1 MKKSIA
7 FAVTAAAAAGMLCA
21 PFSVFA
27 ESDGTW
33 NLAINATFPP
43 FESIAD
49 STEDYVG
56 IDIDLAGIIA
66 EKLGLTL
73 EIQDMQFSALV
84 PTLQSGRAD
93 VIISGISPTEERLEI
108 LDFTDSYYY
117 PMNAIICA
125 EGAGYETLDTLEGK
139 KIGVSMGTS
148 YAEIAQSVEGAEV
161 AEMDSTPLVIQDILN
176 SRCDAGIF
184 DATQAAV
191 FVQENEGLEMHIIE
205 SEITREDSFAI
216 ALPKGSEYVEPINE
230 ILAEIMEDGTFHD
243 ILVKYIG
250 EDSTAQY
257 EAMLE
262 TLDAA
267 QEETAAGEE
276 AADDAEADA
285 PAEEAAEET
294 EAPAE
299 DAAEETAEE

>member
-1 MKKSIA
+1 MKKL
-7 FAVTAAAAAGMLCA
+7 TAAFLATAIATVCIASPLTVAA
-21 PFSVFA
+21 
-27 ESDGTW
+27 EEKETW
-33 NLAINATFPP
+33 VMAINATFPP

-49 STEDYVG
+49 STDEYVG
-56 IDIDLAGIIA
+56 IDIDIANYIA
-66 EKLGLTL
+66 EKLGIEL

-84 PTLQSGRAD
+84 PTMQSGRAD
-93 VIISGISPTEERLEI
+93 MIISGISPTEERTEI

-117 PMNAIICA
+117 PMNSIICA
-125 EGAGYETLDTLEGK
+125 EGAGYDTLDTLKDK

-161 AEMDSTPLVIQDILN
+161 AELDSTPLVIQDILN
-176 SRCDAGIF
+176 GRCDAGIF

-205 SEITREDSFAI
+205 SDITREDSFAI
-216 ALPKGSEYVEPINE
+216 ALPKDSEYVEQINE
-230 ILAEIMEDGTFHD
+230 ILAEMMEDGTFHD

-250 EDSTAQY
+250 EDSTEQY

-267 QEETAAGEE
+267 KE
-276 AADDAEADA
+276 
-285 PAEEAAEET
+285 
-294 EAPAE
+294 
-299 DAAEETAEE
+299 